1 MPLYDIRCS
10 HCEGIFER
18 LIPLQALHGQTA
30 VPIASQETAASPMPT
45 GGHVGLQV
53 KHRWQPRNGAEQLAG
68 RGRPAGDACRR
79 RPQQRAAQLQGHSCS
94 ICAT

>member
-18 LIPLQALHGQTA
+18 LIPLQALHGQTCC
-30 VPIASQETAASPMPT
+30 PYCKQETAASPMPT

-53 KHRWQPRNGAEQLAG
+53 KHRAG
-68 RGRPAGDACRR
+68 RATVPSSWPAGGDRAGDACRR

>member
-18 LIPLQALHGQTA
+18 LIPLQGLHGQTCC
-30 VPIASQETAASPMPT
+30 PYCKEETAASPMPT

-53 KHRWQPRNGAEQLAG
+53 KPRWQPRNGAEQLSNSSLELGVGCLHGLDGFGQESLANL
-68 RGRPAGDACRR
+68 D
-79 RPQQRAAQLQGHSCS
+79 
-94 ICAT
+94 